1 MAATLIIF
9 VRHGRTPTTGT
20 KLPGRAP
27 NLHLSD
33 EGKSQA
39 EMIAKEIEKSSSSF
53 LGAKVSAVY
62 ASPMERTQET
72 AKPIAKSL
80 NLRVRTL
87 QGLNECD
94 FGDWTGRRLRDLSK
108 LKSWSTIQKQPS
120 SFRFPNGESFTEMQ
134 NRMLKTV
141 DKILERHP
149 GETVVCVSHADPIKA
164 ILASAVGTPLDLF
177 QRILVGPC
185 SASVVLYTKERPL
198 VLTLNSNGNFNGSL
212 SS

>member
-9 VRHGRTPTTGT
+9 VRHGKTPTTGT

-53 LGAKVSAVY
+53 LGTKVSAVY

-120 SFRFPNGESFTEMQ
+120 NFRFPNGESFTEMQ
-134 NRMLKTV
+134 NRMIKTV
-141 DKILERHP
+141 DKILTRHP
-149 GETVVCVSHADPIKA
+149 GETVVCVSHADPIKS

-198 VLTLNSNGNFNGSL
+198 VLTLNSNGNFNGL
-212 SS
+212 

>member
-72 AKPIAKSL
+72 AKPIAKTL

-120 SFRFPNGESFTEMQ
+120 NFRFPNGESFTEMQ

>member
-39 EMIAKEIEKSSSSF
+39 EMVAKEIEKSSSSF
-53 LGAKVSAVY
+53 LGTKVSAVY

-72 AKPIAKSL
+72 AKPIAKTL
-80 NLRVRTL
+80 TLRVRTL

-141 DKILERHP
+141 DKILERHS
-149 GETVVCVSHADPIKA
+149 GETVVCVSHADPIKS

-185 SASVVLYTKERPL
+185 SASMVLYTKERPL

>member
-72 AKPIAKSL
+72 AKPIAKTL

-141 DKILERHP
+141 GMILERHP
-149 GETVVCVSHADPIKA
+149 EETVVCVSHADPIKA

-177 QRILVGPC
+177 QRIVIGPC

-198 VLTLNSNGNFNGSL
+198 VLSLNSNGNFSGSL
-212 SS
+212 GS

>member
-39 EMIAKEIEKSSSSF
+39 EMVAKEIEKSSSSF
-53 LGAKVSAVY
+53 LGTKVSAVY

-72 AKPIAKSL
+72 AKPIAKTL

-108 LKSWSTIQKQPS
+108 LKSWSTIQKKPS

-177 QRILVGPC
+177 QRIVVGPC
-185 SASVVLYTKERPL
+185 STSVVLYTKERPL

>member
-87 QGLNECD
+87 QGLNECN

-120 SFRFPNGESFTEMQ
+120 NFRFPNGESFTEMQ

>member
-1 MAATLIIF
+1 MTATLIIF
-9 VRHGRTPTTGT
+9 VRHGKTPTTGT

-53 LGAKVSAVY
+53 LGKGVSAIY

-72 AKPIAKSL
+72 ARPIAKAL

-87 QGLNECD
+87 KGLNECD

-108 LKSWSTIQKQPS
+108 LKSWSTVQKKPS

-134 NRMLKTV
+134 NRMLRTV
-141 DKILERHP
+141 DKIREQHP
-149 GETVVCVSHADPIKA
+149 GETIVCVSHADPIKA

-177 QRILVGPC
+177 QRIMVGPC

-212 SS
+212 S

>member
-1 MAATLIIF
+1 MTATLIIF
-9 VRHGRTPTTGT
+9 VRHGKTPTTGT

-53 LGAKVSAVY
+53 LGKGVSAIY

-72 AKPIAKSL
+72 ARPIAKAL

-87 QGLNECD
+87 KGLNECD

-108 LKSWSTIQKQPS
+108 LKSWSTVQKKPS

-134 NRMLKTV
+134 NRMLRTV
-141 DKILERHP
+141 DKIRERHP
-149 GETVVCVSHADPIKA
+149 GETIVCVSHADPIKA

-177 QRILVGPC
+177 QRIMVGPC

-198 VLTLNSNGNFNGSL
+198 VLTLNSNGNFNGPL
-212 SS
+212 S

>member
-1 MAATLIIF
+1 MTATLIIF
-9 VRHGRTPTTGT
+9 VRHGKTPTTGT

-53 LGAKVSAVY
+53 LGKGVSAIY

-72 AKPIAKSL
+72 ARPIAKAL

-87 QGLNECD
+87 KGLNECD

-108 LKSWSTIQKQPS
+108 LKSWSTVQKKPS
-120 SFRFPNGESFTEMQ
+120 SFRFPNGESFSEMQ
-134 NRMLKTV
+134 NRMLRTV
-141 DKILERHP
+141 DKIRERHP
-149 GETVVCVSHADPIKA
+149 GETIVCVSHADPIKA

-177 QRILVGPC
+177 QRIMVGPC

-212 SS
+212 S

>member
-72 AKPIAKSL
+72 AKPIAKTL

-141 DKILERHP
+141 GMILERHP
-149 GETVVCVSHADPIKA
+149 EETVVCVSHADPIKA
-164 ILASAVGTPLDLF
+164 ILASAVGPPLDLF

>member
-1 MAATLIIF
+1 MTATLIIF
-9 VRHGRTPTTGT
+9 VRHGKTPTTGT

-53 LGAKVSAVY
+53 LGKGVSAIY

-72 AKPIAKSL
+72 ARPIAKAL

-87 QGLNECD
+87 KGLNECD

-108 LKSWSTIQKQPS
+108 LKSWSTVQKKPS

-134 NRMLKTV
+134 NRMLRAV
-141 DKILERHP
+141 DKIRERHP
-149 GETVVCVSHADPIKA
+149 GETIVCVSHADPIKA

-177 QRILVGPC
+177 QRIMVGPC

-212 SS
+212 S

>member
-39 EMIAKEIEKSSSSF
+39 EMIAKEIKKSSNSF
-53 LGAKVSAVY
+53 LGTKVSAVY

-72 AKPIAKSL
+72 AKPIAKTL

-108 LKSWSTIQKQPS
+108 LKSWSIIQKQPS

-134 NRMLKTV
+134 NRILKTV
-141 DKILERHP
+141 DKILERHS

>member
-27 NLHLSD
+27 NLQLSD

-39 EMIAKEIEKSSSSF
+39 EMIAKEIKKSSSSF
-53 LGAKVSAVY
+53 LGTKVSAVY

-72 AKPIAKSL
+72 AKPIAKTL

-141 DKILERHP
+141 DKILERHS

>member
-39 EMIAKEIEKSSSSF
+39 EMIAKEIKKSSSSF
-53 LGAKVSAVY
+53 LGTKVSAVY

-72 AKPIAKSL
+72 AKPIAKTL

-108 LKSWSTIQKQPS
+108 LKSWSIIQKQPS

-141 DKILERHP
+141 DKILERHS
-149 GETVVCVSHADPIKA
+149 GETVVCVSHADPRKA

-177 QRILVGPC
+177 QRIRVGPC

>member
-39 EMIAKEIEKSSSSF
+39 EMIAKEIKTSSSSF
-53 LGAKVSAVY
+53 LGTKVSAVY

-72 AKPIAKSL
+72 AKPIAKTL

-141 DKILERHP
+141 DKILERHS

>member
-1 MAATLIIF
+1 MTATLIIF
-9 VRHGRTPTTGT
+9 VRHGKTPTTGT

-39 EMIAKEIEKSSSSF
+39 EMIAKEIENSSSSF
-53 LGAKVSAVY
+53 LGKGVSAIY

-72 AKPIAKSL
+72 ARPIAKAL

-87 QGLNECD
+87 KELNECD

-108 LKSWSTIQKQPS
+108 LKSWSTVQKKPS

-134 NRMLKTV
+134 NRMLRAV
-141 DKILERHP
+141 DKIRERHP
-149 GETVVCVSHADPIKA
+149 GETIVCVSHADPIKA

-177 QRILVGPC
+177 QRIMVGPC

-212 SS
+212 S

>member
-9 VRHGRTPTTGT
+9 VRHGKTPTTGT
-20 KLPGRAP
+20 RLPGRAP
-27 NLHLSD
+27 NLHLSN

-39 EMIAKEIEKSSSSF
+39 ETVAKEIENSSSSF
-53 LGAKVSAVY
+53 LGSKVSAVY

-72 AKPIAKSL
+72 AKPIAKTL

-108 LKSWSTIQKQPS
+108 LKSWSIIQKQPS
-120 SFRFPNGESFTEMQ
+120 NFRFPNGESFTEMQ
-134 NRMLKTV
+134 NRMQKTV

-177 QRILVGPC
+177 QRIVVGPC
-185 SASVVLYTKERPL
+185 STSVVLYTKERPL

>member
-1 MAATLIIF
+1 MTATLIIF
-9 VRHGRTPTTGT
+9 VRHGKTPTTGT

-39 EMIAKEIEKSSSSF
+39 EMIAKEIENSSSSF
-53 LGAKVSAVY
+53 LGKGVSAIY

-72 AKPIAKSL
+72 ARPIAKAL

-87 QGLNECD
+87 KGLNECD

-108 LKSWSTIQKQPS
+108 LKSWSTVQKKPS

-134 NRMLKTV
+134 NRMLRTV
-141 DKILERHP
+141 DKIRERHP
-149 GETVVCVSHADPIKA
+149 GETIVCVSHADPIKA

-177 QRILVGPC
+177 QRIMVGPC

-212 SS
+212 S

>member
-1 MAATLIIF
+1 MTATLIIF
-9 VRHGRTPTTGT
+9 VRHGKTPTTGT

-27 NLHLSD
+27 NLYLSD

-39 EMIAKEIEKSSSSF
+39 EMIAKEIENSSSSF
-53 LGAKVSAVY
+53 LGKGVSAIY

-72 AKPIAKSL
+72 ARPIAKAL

-87 QGLNECD
+87 KELNECD

-108 LKSWSTIQKQPS
+108 LKSWSTVQKKPS

-134 NRMLKTV
+134 NRMLRAV
-141 DKILERHP
+141 DKIRERHP
-149 GETVVCVSHADPIKA
+149 GETIVCVSHADPIKA

-177 QRILVGPC
+177 QRIMVGPC

-212 SS
+212 S

>member
-1 MAATLIIF
+1 
-9 VRHGRTPTTGT
+9 
-20 KLPGRAP
+20 
-27 NLHLSD
+27 LSD

-72 AKPIAKSL
+72 AKPIAKTL

-141 DKILERHP
+141 GMILERHP
-149 GETVVCVSHADPIKA
+149 EETVVCVSHADPIKA

>member
-39 EMIAKEIEKSSSSF
+39 EMIAKEIKKSSNSF
-53 LGAKVSAVY
+53 LGTEVSAVY

-72 AKPIAKSL
+72 AKPIAKTL

-108 LKSWSTIQKQPS
+108 LKSWSTVQKQPS

-134 NRMLKTV
+134 NRLLKTV

-177 QRILVGPC
+177 QRIVVGPC
-185 SASVVLYTKERPL
+185 STSVVLYTKERPL

>member
-9 VRHGRTPTTGT
+9 VRHGKTPTTGT

-27 NLHLSD
+27 NLHLSN

-39 EMIAKEIEKSSSSF
+39 ETVAKEIENSSSSF
-53 LGAKVSAVY
+53 LGSKVSAVY

-72 AKPIAKSL
+72 AKPIAKTL
-80 NLRVRTL
+80 NLRLRTL

-108 LKSWSTIQKQPS
+108 LKSWSIIQKQPS

-134 NRMLKTV
+134 NRMQKTV

-177 QRILVGPC
+177 QRIVVGPC
-185 SASVVLYTKERPL
+185 STSVVLYTKERPL

-212 SS
+212 GS

>member
-33 EGKSQA
+33 EGKLQA
-39 EMIAKEIEKSSSSF
+39 EMIAKEIERSSSSF
-53 LGAKVSAVY
+53 LGTKVSAVY

-72 AKPIAKSL
+72 AKPIAKTL

-141 DKILERHP
+141 DRILERHP

>member
-39 EMIAKEIEKSSSSF
+39 EMIAKEIKKSSNSF
-53 LGAKVSAVY
+53 LGTEVSAVY

-72 AKPIAKSL
+72 AKPIAKTL

-94 FGDWTGRRLRDLSK
+94 FGDWTGRRVRDLSN
-108 LKSWSTIQKQPS
+108 LKSWSTVQKQPS

-212 SS
+212 GS

>member
-39 EMIAKEIEKSSSSF
+39 EMIAKEIKKSSSSF
-53 LGAKVSAVY
+53 LGTKVSAVY

-72 AKPIAKSL
+72 AKPIAKTL
-80 NLRVRTL
+80 NLRGRTL

-141 DKILERHP
+141 GMILERHP
-149 GETVVCVSHADPIKA
+149 EETVVCVSHADPIKA

>member
-1 MAATLIIF
+1 MTATLIIF
-9 VRHGRTPTTGT
+9 VRHGKTPTTGT

-39 EMIAKEIEKSSSSF
+39 ETIAKEIEKSSSSF
-53 LGAKVSAVY
+53 LGKRISAVY

-72 AKPIAKSL
+72 ARPIAKTL

-87 QGLNECD
+87 KGLNECD

-108 LKSWSTIQKQPS
+108 LKSWSTVQKKPS
-120 SFRFPNGESFTEMQ
+120 SFRFPNGESFSEMQ
-134 NRMLKTV
+134 NRMLITV
-141 DKILERHP
+141 DKMRERHP
-149 GETVVCVSHADPIKA
+149 GETIVCVSHADPIKA

-177 QRILVGPC
+177 QRIMVGPC

-198 VLTLNSNGNFNGSL
+198 ILTLNSNGNFNGSL
-212 SS
+212 S